1 MALNF
6 ESVIR
11 LALLSS
17 FSRLQLIQNLAPSTI
32 VWRQFDIRIE
42 PSDIFQFLY
51 VEHCNR

>member
-32 VWRQFDIRIE
+32 MWRQCDIQIIQSILGKPVHMDR
-42 PSDIFQFLY
+42 
-51 VEHCNR
+51 